1 MESGGIK
8 MKLTESTEM
17 YLATIM
23 LLEEEHESAK
33 VVEIADVLRVT
44 KPSVSKAM
52 KQLLEEGYI
61 DKELYGHITL
71 TDLGRQVAEK
81 VVHKRRLIISYL
93 QHSLGLSREEA
104 SRNACRMEHV
114 ISDEMLEGI
123 RTYLKEQ
130 KL

>member
-1 MESGGIK
+1 

-23 LLEEEHESAK
+23 LLVEENESAK
-33 VVEIADVLRVT
+33 VVEIADLLGVT

-52 KQLLEEGYI
+52 KQLLEDGYI

-71 TDLGRQVAEK
+71 TEKGREAAGK
-81 VVHKRRLIISYL
+81 VVRKRRLIISYL
-93 QHSLGLSREEA
+93 EQSLGLTREEA

-130 KL
+130 EKKAQ

>member
-1 MESGGIK
+1 
-8 MKLTESTEM
+8 MKLTESIEM

-33 VVEIADVLRVT
+33 VVEIADVLGVT

-52 KQLLEEGYI
+52 SQLLEDGYI

-71 TDLGRQVAEK
+71 TEKGRQAAEK
-81 VVHKRRLIISYL
+81 VVKKRRLISSYL
-93 QHSLGLSREEA
+93 QHSLGLSKEEA
-104 SRNACRMEHV
+104 SKNSCRMEHV

-123 RTYLKEQ
+123 RTYLREHDKKAQ
-130 KL
+130 

>member
-1 MESGGIK
+1 

-23 LLEEEHESAK
+23 LLEEENESAK
-33 VVEIADVLRVT
+33 VVEIADILGVT

-71 TDLGRQVAEK
+71 TDLGRQAAEK
-81 VVHKRRLIISYL
+81 VVHKRRLIITYL
-93 QHSLGLSREEA
+93 QRSLGLSREEA

-123 RTYLKEQ
+123 RTYLQ
-130 KL
+130 KQETQTQ

>member
-1 MESGGIK
+1 
-8 MKLTESTEM
+8 MKLTESIEM

-33 VVEIADVLRVT
+33 VVEIADILSVT

-52 KQLLEEGYI
+52 SQLLEDGYI

-71 TDLGRQVAEK
+71 TEKGRQAAEK
-81 VVHKRRLIISYL
+81 VVKKRRLIISYL
-93 QHSLGLSREEA
+93 QHSLGLSKEEA
-104 SRNACRMEHV
+104 SKNACRMEHV

-123 RTYLKEQ
+123 RTYLREHEKKAQ
-130 KL
+130 

>member
-1 MESGGIK
+1 